1 MTNYTVAGH
10 LASMVSLIKQG
21 INHIKCGNK
30 MQRQEQI
37 KLVFWPDMVKS
48 TASLSYL
55 RYRNCK
61 AFSNKHNKFDKH
73 PKGCHQ

>member
-30 MQRQEQI
+30 MQRQEQ
-37 KLVFWPDMVKS
+37 S
-48 TASLSYL
+48 
-55 RYRNCK
+55 
-61 AFSNKHNKFDKH
+61 
-73 PKGCHQ
+73 